1 MKNSSADPVVPADHG
16 APSVT
21 PNHGAPSVTP
31 ARMDRPLR
39 TFGGRWVDP
48 DAEHRIGQAAEVA
61 REQARA
67 QGYAAG
73 WAQGRQAAA
82 AAAAQQQQRHA
93 DDDARQ
99 AQQQA
104 ARFDSVLVALT
115 RAASSADVAA
125 APRWSELAD
134 VLADGALA
142 IARAALG
149 RELASI
155 DDPTVAAVRSA
166 LAILGEPD
174 EVVIRANASDLALLT
189 SVANRAKEA
198 GNGAAAKVSFVVD
211 AALAPGDVTLAT
223 VSQRLRLHLPA
234 AVAAAEAVLR
244 T

>member
-1 MKNSSADPVVPADHG
+1 MKNSSTDPVVTPSPAT
-16 APSVT
+16 A
-21 PNHGAPSVTP
+21 AVTP

-48 DAEHRIGQAAEVA
+48 DAEHRIGQAAELA

-82 AAAAQQQQRHA
+82 AAAAEEQQRRAAA
-93 DDDARQ
+93 DEQ
-99 AQQQA
+99 TAQQQV
-104 ARFDSVLVALT
+104 ARFETVMAALA
-115 RAASSADVAA
+115 RAAATADATA
-125 APRWSELAD
+125 APRWSEFVDA
-134 VLADGALA
+134 LADGALG

-155 DDPTVAAVRSA
+155 DDPTVEAVRSA

-174 EVVIRANASDLALLT
+174 EVVIRANAADLAMLS
-189 SVANRAKEA
+189 SVAHRAKEA
-198 GNGAAAKVSFVVD
+198 GNGTAGKVSFVVD
-211 AALAPGDVTLAT
+211 ADLAPGDVTLAT
-223 VSQRLRLHLPA
+223 LSQRLRLHLPA

-244 T
+244 A